1 MEASEYANMAALED
15 DVRMYAWLQSQL
27 RPKVLLPTQSKVFE
41 PVIDRDGTMAPVT
54 PVLSIHV
61 DPENLDRVAAVFLA
75 PPIVA
80 WAYSRWFGTALSV
93 QAIKIAARDI
103 SSFPRPSHEDLWD
116 QAAELIAA
124 CGQTHDSINDPD
136 QIRLQV
142 IEIAKIM
149 NQAYDGS
156 QDTFDWWF
164 GRLP

>member
-1 MEASEYANMAALED
+1 MSK
-15 DVRMYAWLQSQL
+15 WLQNQL

-41 PVIDRDGTMAPVT
+41 PVIDRDGIMAPVT
-54 PVLSIHV
+54 PVLSIHA

-103 SSFPRPSHEDLWD
+103 SSFPRPSNEGLWD
-116 QAAELIAA
+116 QAAEMVANT
-124 CGQTHDSINDPD
+124 GHTHNSTNDPD
-136 QIRLQV
+136 QTRLQV

-149 NQAYDGS
+149 NQAYNGT
-156 QDTFDWWF
+156 QATFDWWLD
-164 GRLP
+164 RLP